1 MRGINTSSIFFVVL
15 IIWNIATISFL
26 IYRKNKLSKH
36 RNYTHHRLQYIL
48 SYLLINIILI
58 IGLIYISS
66 TIGVTHYSIKSS
78 RIPSEFDGFKIM
90 QISDFHNGSFKGG
103 TKKLIERVEKE
114 KPDIIALTGD
124 IIDEKALNDLPV
136 AELVS
141 KLKLFAPVYFVSGN
155 HDINYPH
162 FYDMYNMLKNE
173 GVVLLEN
180 QKVIIKKGMAQINL
194 YGIDDLVMPS
204 NFGEKIFLN
213 LEMSELKPQSG
224 YNVLLFHRADFFDN
238 LKGNGYQLVLAGHM
252 HGGQVQIPFVGG
264 LISPHINRRLFP
276 KYTDGIY
283 SEAGTTMV
291 VSRGLG
297 NIVHVP
303 RVLNPP
309 EVVLVTLL
317 HNEN

>member
-1 MRGINTSSIFFVVL
+1 MRGINTSSIIFTIL
-15 IIWNIATISFL
+15 IILNIATLSFWR
-26 IYRKNKLSKH
+26 YKKNKSAKH
-36 RNYTHHRLQYIL
+36 RYYTHHRLKYIF
-48 SYLLINIILI
+48 SYLLINVILI

-78 RIPSEFDGFKIM
+78 KFPLEFDGFKIM

-103 TKKLIERVEKE
+103 TEKLIEKVEKE
-114 KPDIIALTGD
+114 KPDIIVLTGD
-124 IIDEKALNDLPV
+124 VIDEKALNYLSV

-180 QKVIIKKGMAQINL
+180 QKVIIKKGTAQINL
-194 YGIDDLVMPS
+194 YGIDDPVMSS
-204 NFGEKIFLN
+204 NLGDKIFLN

-224 YNVLLFHRADFFDN
+224 YNVLLFHRAELFDT

-264 LISPHINRRLFP
+264 LISPRINRRLFP

-297 NIVHVP
+297 NIVPVP

-309 EVVLVTLL
+309 EVVLVTLQ
-317 HNEN
+317 HNAN